1 MMKKQ
6 YFPITTSAGGAATVY
21 ADGKAA
27 LNQPILG
34 ELCGIA
40 YIAGTIDTGA
50 TVTLTS
56 ESGTAGTHTL
66 WSKATIGTSNLFI
79 HPRELA
85 HNPADGAALTGTA
98 GGDRVE
104 PIIDGSLKVVVSAGG
119 NATSGGVIVYYED

>member
-1 MMKKQ
+1 MKKQ

-21 ADGKAA
+21 ADGLAA

-40 YIAGTIDTGA
+40 YIAGNIDTGA
-50 TVTLTS
+50 TVTVTCEGTTS
-56 ESGTAGTHTL
+56 GTHTL
-66 WSKATIGTSNLFI
+66 WNKATVGTSNLFI

-98 GGDRVE
+98 GGDREE
-104 PIIDGSLKVVVSAGG
+104 PILDGCIKVVVSAGG
-119 NATSGGVIVYYED
+119 NATSGAVIVYFD